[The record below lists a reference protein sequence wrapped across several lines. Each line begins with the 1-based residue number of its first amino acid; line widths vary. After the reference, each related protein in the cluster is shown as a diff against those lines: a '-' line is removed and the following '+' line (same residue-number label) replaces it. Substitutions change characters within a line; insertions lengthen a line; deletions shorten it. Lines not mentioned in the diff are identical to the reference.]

1 MKYKLVSFA
10 CDQTDL
16 RDFFQKSKQA
26 QPVHNLAG
34 WLWLHAWP
42 LITDGC
48 RIINADYRICVDITM
63 RSETRHIAVF
73 LTTNIFAV
81 NM

>member
-34 WLWLHAWP
+34 WLWLHGH
-42 LITDGC
+42 LSLMVVESSMQ
-48 RIINADYRICVDITM
+48 IIEFV
-63 RSETRHIAVF
+63 
-73 LTTNIFAV
+73 LTLQ
-81 NM
+81 